1 MKKLVL
7 FLLLFVNIVVQAQSF
22 SGSVLQIASPSKI
35 DGTAGSGSGANND
48 VNALYLNPAGLG
60 QIVDTEILLFYKNYY
75 KDLSL
80 ISGGAVYPVPD
91 IGVFGFKASYFGMPA
106 DGDVIFNEICV
117 GLSASRNLIDNLNI
131 GLNANYLYS
140 RLSEY
145 KAGTMSFDL
154 GLSYK
159 LDIPKTLY
167 RNILGVGVVVKNLGP
182 GLKYNAMREPLNVET
197 VLGLFYQF
205 ATKYSFFYDAQLLK
219 EGIYSHLGFEY
230 NVNKNMQLRTGWNN
244 TESNYKMFFGF
255 SLNFA
260 IEDYNLGVDYTLN
273 PLNNLGELSHNIS
286 VSIKI

>member
-1 MKKLVL
+1 MRKLVL
-7 FLLLFVNIVVQAQSF
+7 FLLLFVTIWVQAQSY
-22 SGSVLQIASPSKI
+22 SGLVLQVASPSKI
-35 DGTAGSGSGANND
+35 DGVAGAGAGANED
-48 VNALYLNPAGLG
+48 VSALYLNPAGLG
-60 QIVDTEILLFYKNYY
+60 QIADTEILLFYKNYFE
-75 KDLSL
+75 DLSL

-91 IGVFGFKASYFGMPA
+91 IGVFGLKVSYFGMPT
-106 DGDVIFNEICV
+106 DGNVVFNEMSV

-145 KAGTMSFDL
+145 KAGTFSFDF

-167 RNILGVGVVVKNLGP
+167 RNVLGFGIVVKNVSS
-182 GLKYNAMREPLNVET
+182 GLKYNEQREPLNFET

-205 ATKYSFFYDAQLLK
+205 ATKYSFFYDAQLVNK
-219 EGIYSHLGFEY
+219 EIFSHLGFEF
-230 NVNKNMQLRTGWNN
+230 NVNKYMQLRTGWNN
-244 TESNYKMFFGF
+244 TELNSKMFFGF

-260 IEDYNLGVDYTLN
+260 IQDYDLGVDYTLN